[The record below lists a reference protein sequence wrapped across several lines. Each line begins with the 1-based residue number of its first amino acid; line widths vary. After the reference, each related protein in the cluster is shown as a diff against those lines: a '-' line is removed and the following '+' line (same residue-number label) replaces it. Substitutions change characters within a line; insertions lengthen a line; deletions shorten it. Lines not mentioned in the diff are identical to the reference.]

1 MRVVLT
7 EDGDEVRLQQVD
19 HRLEP
24 DRPLGAPG
32 QLAVAAVEG
41 LGPEL
46 PQHGLHHLQDGNTV
60 AMPRYRDKG
69 VTFLSAALSGHPCI
83 TMYSRPEPTAAGQL
97 DKDLELVLG
106 SYWALDPLLF
116 GAKCYGQSKTKS
128 IISDV

>member
-1 MRVVLT
+1 MIYIYVNICIHTCKKKINMRVGLT

-46 PQHGLHHLQDGNTV
+46 PQHGLHHLQD
-60 AMPRYRDKG
+60 
-69 VTFLSAALSGHPCI
+69 VTNS
-83 TMYSRPEPTAAGQL
+83 
-97 DKDLELVLG
+97 
-106 SYWALDPLLF
+106 
-116 GAKCYGQSKTKS
+116 
-128 IISDV
+128 